1 MIHLP
6 YMFIG
11 LIGRFLTL
19 RRNPRYMI
27 SKKDRKS
34 FYHCLE
40 LKIFKNWKVHPD
52 HRYLEK
58 LLKKFEG
65 RYQLFP

>member
-1 MIHLP
+1 
-6 YMFIG
+6 
-11 LIGRFLTL
+11 
-19 RRNPRYMI
+19 MI